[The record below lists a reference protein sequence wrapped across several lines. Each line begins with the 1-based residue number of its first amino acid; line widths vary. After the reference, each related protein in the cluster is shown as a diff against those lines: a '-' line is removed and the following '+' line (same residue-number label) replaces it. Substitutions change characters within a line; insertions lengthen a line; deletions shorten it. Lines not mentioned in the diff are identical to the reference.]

1 MSKLALPLKRKR
13 AEEDLE
19 SRLNLLKTRI
29 FRIARVQAET
39 DPISF
44 REDALDSLGLAEKF
58 LVEEVLHMVAKH
70 RPRDAE
76 GFLSLYA
83 KYFTP
88 DEEEELSPTDV
99 LYVKR
104 FSEEYGPYLWSEIDH
119 HARFEDLLDSAVAS
133 QYEFSTQK
141 S

>member
-1 MSKLALPLKRKR
+1 M
-13 AEEDLE
+13 
-19 SRLNLLKTRI
+19 
-29 FRIARVQAET
+29 
-39 DPISF
+39 
-44 REDALDSLGLAEKF
+44 GLAEKF
-58 LVEEVLHMVAKH
+58 LAEEVIHIVAKH

-88 DEEEELSPTDV
+88 DEEDELSHADV

-104 FSEEYGPYLWSEIDH
+104 FSEEYGPYLWFEIDH
-119 HARFEDLLDSAVAS
+119 HARFEDLLDSVVAS
-133 QYEFSTQK
+133 QYVMS